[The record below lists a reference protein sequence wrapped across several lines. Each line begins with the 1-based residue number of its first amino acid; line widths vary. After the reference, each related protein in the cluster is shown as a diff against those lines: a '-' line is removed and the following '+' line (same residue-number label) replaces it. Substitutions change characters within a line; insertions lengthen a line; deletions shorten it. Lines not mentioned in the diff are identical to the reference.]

1 MVPDYEILT
10 ILMVLFS
17 TQIVKLSVQTSHMR
31 KNDNSPA
38 KWLAWIFY
46 MAFQYWVMKSNAIF
60 PLLVLLTNIVLIS
73 LVYRT
78 SLHVQRKTALFHAA
92 VFYSIWMLVEI
103 AINNLMQLTGMKAHT
118 YYFLVGS
125 AVSKIV
131 MYLALHMVNHYRK
144 SNSFK
149 DIPFHYWIRLS
160 LIPIATIYIIHNTY
174 RLTSF
179 GHNTTFFTITTVL
192 MILVNF
198 ISFDM
203 YDKLG
208 NYMDAEKRNLAY
220 EQQIALCNKQAA
232 EREAAYQ
239 TTRRIRHDLNDYL
252 IDLKAALEAGMIAE
266 AKTKIDH
273 ILAQNR
279 LYKNEISRSGNL
291 VIDSLINYK
300 YSLAKKCQ
308 IDMKCYVFIPE
319 QLPFEGADLC
329 IILGNLLDN
338 AIEAVSFLPKKQQ
351 YIDVSVSE
359 IKENLSI
366 TVRNPYEG
374 EIKENRSGQI
384 LTGKPDKQNH
394 GIGLS
399 SVRRTIDKY
408 NGELLIDYE
417 NHIFQA
423 TVLLYP
429 PEKLHEEP

>member
-1 MVPDYEILT
+1 MVPDYEVLT
-10 ILMVLFS
+10 ILMVLLS
-17 TQIVKLSVQTSHMR
+17 TQIVRTSISTSHVC
-31 KNDNSPA
+31 KKGAYPA
-38 KWLAWIFY
+38 KWLAWGGY
-46 MAFQYWVMKSNAIF
+46 AAFQYWVIKSSASY
-60 PLLVLLTNIVLIS
+60 PLLVLLVNIALIS
-73 LVYRT
+73 FVYRA
-78 SLHVQRKTALFHAA
+78 SLHIQRKTALFYAA

-103 AINNLMQLTGMKAHT
+103 AVNNLLLLTGMKAHT
-118 YYFLVGS
+118 YYFLMGS

-131 MYLALHMVNHYRK
+131 MYIAIHMVNHYRK
-144 SNSFK
+144 SSSFK
-149 DIPFHYWIRLS
+149 DIPFHYWMRLS

-174 RLTSF
+174 QLASLENSTA
-179 GHNTTFFTITTVL
+179 FFTVTTVL

-208 NYMDAEKRNLAY
+208 NYMDTEKRNLAY

-252 IDLKAALEAGMIAE
+252 IDLKAALESGMIAE

-273 ILAQNR
+273 ILAQNQI
-279 LYKNEISRSGNL
+279 YKNEVSRSGNL

-300 YSLAKKCQ
+300 YSLAQKCG
-308 IDMKCYVFIPE
+308 ITMKCYVFIPE
-319 QLPFEGADLC
+319 HLPFEGADLC
-329 IILGNLLDN
+329 VILGNLLDN
-338 AIEAVSFLPKKQQ
+338 AIEAVGFLPKKQQ
-351 YIDVSVSE
+351 YINVSVSE
-359 IKENLSI
+359 TKEILSI

-374 EIKENRSGQI
+374 NIKENNCGQP
-384 LTGKPDKQNH
+384 LTSKPDKQSH

-399 SVRRTIDKY
+399 SVRRTVDKY
-408 NGELLIDYE
+408 NGELLIDYS
-417 NHIFQA
+417 NNIFQA